1 MLKIRKAAPEVLL
14 DNMTIK
20 TGLHPFTHIFFLIV
34 AIYASGSSAAPS
46 IAMGYIPKYAE
57 NFTHFDY
64 VSPAAKK
71 GGRLVLAG
79 TGAFDSFNP
88 FILKGVSAE
97 GIGLLFDSLMV
108 ASEDEPFSKYP
119 LIANDIVLA
128 EDKLSVVFQI
138 DQRAQFNNGDKITA
152 HDVKFSFD
160 TITSEQS
167 HPQYKFIYADV
178 KNAQVINDYKIRFN
192 FKRKNSEL
200 HLILADLSIFSKKW
214 LVGTTF
220 DKLTEAQPVASGP
233 YSIEEYDLGKRITYK
248 RNENYWA
255 KDLPSRKG
263 QYNFDRIVFKYYQ
276 DLVISL
282 EAFKAGEFEFRHE
295 YYSKLWAREHNGP
308 NYDSGEII
316 KENLSHS
323 NNLGMQGFVFNA
335 RNDLFKDPQVRKAIA
350 LAFDFEWS
358 NERLFFN
365 QYVVNDSY
373 FSNSELQATG
383 IPQGK
388 ELALLEV
395 YKDQLSENIF
405 TQAWKP
411 VSTAEP
417 SSLRANLRKAR
428 DILKQAGWQVKKGSL
443 VNSDNRPFIFNVLL
457 RQKGMD
463 RILAPFAR
471 NLAKLG
477 IEMKYRTVDRSLYVR
492 RLRDFDYDM
501 VVGSFP
507 ESMSPGNELMNMFH
521 SASANKN
528 GSRNLMGISDPV
540 VDALIDKIISS
551 SSRDDLII
559 ACRALDRVL
568 LQGNYLVPNWYINT
582 HRIAYWDKFD
592 RPEKTPLYYNPK
604 SWMMSSWWVKDASI
618 KQPTVNN

>member
-1 MLKIRKAAPEVLL
+1 
-14 DNMTIK
+14 MTIK
-20 TGLHPFTHIFFLIV
+20 TGLHPFTCIFFLII
-34 AIYASGSSAAPS
+34 AIYASSSSAAPS
-46 IAMGYIPKYAE
+46 VAMGYTPKYAE
-57 NFTHFDY
+57 NFKHFDY
-64 VSPAAKK
+64 VSADAKK

-119 LIANDIVLA
+119 LIANDIELA
-128 EDKLSVVFQI
+128 KDELSVVFKI
-138 DQRAQFNNGDKITA
+138 DQRARFNNGDKITA

-160 TITSEQS
+160 TITSEQA

-178 KNAQVINDYKIRFN
+178 KNAEVLDDYTVRFN

-214 LVGTTF
+214 LKDIPF
-220 DKLTEAQPVASGP
+220 DKLTEVEPVSSGP

-248 RNENYWA
+248 RNKNYWA
-255 KDLPSRKG
+255 KDLPSRSG
-263 QYNFDRIVFKYYQ
+263 QYNFDQIVFKYYH

-316 KENLSHS
+316 KENLAHR
-323 NNLGMQGFVFNA
+323 NNLGMQGFVFNT
-335 RNDLFKDPQVRKAIA
+335 RIDLFKDPQVRKAIA

-388 ELALLEV
+388 ELALLEA
-395 YKDQLSENIF
+395 YKQQLAEIIF
-405 TQAWKP
+405 TQAWQP
-411 VSTAEP
+411 VSTKP
-417 SSLRANLRKAR
+417 PRSLRKNLRKAR
-428 DILKQAGWQVKKGSL
+428 DILKRAGWQVKQGVL
-443 VNSDNRPFIFNVLL
+443 VNKDNQPFKFNVLL
-457 RQKGMD
+457 QQKGMD

-492 RLRDFDYDM
+492 RIRDFDYDM

-521 SASANKN
+521 SASANKK
-528 GSRNLMGISDPV
+528 GSSNLMGVNDPV
-540 VDALIDKIISS
+540 VDALVEEIISS
-551 SSRDDLII
+551 SNRENLII

-582 HRIAYWDKFD
+582 HRIAYWDKFE
-592 RPEKTPLYYNPK
+592 RPKKTPLYYNPK
-604 SWMMSSWWVKDASI
+604 SWMISTWWMK
-618 KQPTVNN
+618 NL

>member
-1 MLKIRKAAPEVLL
+1 MHKAAPEVDL

-20 TGLHPFTHIFFLIV
+20 TGLHPFTWFFFLIV
-34 AIYASGSSAAPS
+34 AIYASSTGAAPS
-46 IAMGYIPKYAE
+46 VAMGYIPKYAD
-57 NFTHFDY
+57 NFKHFDY
-64 VSPAAKK
+64 VSPDAKK

-108 ASEDEPFSKYP
+108 SSEDEPFSKYP

-128 EDKLSVVFQI
+128 ADKLSVVFQI
-138 DQRAQFNNGDKITA
+138 DSRARFNNGDKITA

-160 TITSEQS
+160 TITSEQA
-167 HPQYKFIYADV
+167 HPQYKFMYADV
-178 KNAQVINDYKIRFN
+178 KNAEVINDFKIRFN

-200 HLILADLSIFSKKW
+200 HLILADLSVFSRKW
-214 LVGTTF
+214 LAATTF
-220 DKLTEAQPVASGP
+220 DRLTEVEPVASGP

-263 QYNFDRIVFKYYQ
+263 QYNFDQIIFKYYQ
-276 DLVISL
+276 DLVVSL

-308 NYDSGEII
+308 NYDSGKII
-316 KENLSHS
+316 KENLTHS
-323 NNLGMQGFVFNA
+323 NNAGMQGFIFNT
-335 RNDLFKDPQVRKAIA
+335 RREYFKDPLVRKAIS

-358 NERLFFN
+358 NERLFYN

-373 FSNSELQATG
+373 FSNSELQARG

-388 ELALLEV
+388 ELALLET
-395 YKDQLSENIF
+395 YRKQLPDSVF
-405 TQAWKP
+405 TQAWQP
-411 VSTAEP
+411 VSTKP
-417 SSLRANLRKAR
+417 PHSLRKNLRKAR
-428 DILKQAGWQVKKGSL
+428 DILKQAGWQVKQGQL
-443 VNSDNRPFIFNVLL
+443 VNQHNQPLKFNVLL

-492 RLRDFDYDM
+492 RIRDFDYDM

-507 ESMSPGNELMNMFH
+507 GSMSPGNELVNRFH

-528 GSRNLMGISDPV
+528 GSRNLMGVNDPV
-540 VDALIDKIISS
+540 IDALVDKIIAANN
-551 SSRDDLII
+551 RDDLII

-568 LQGNYLVPNWYINT
+568 LKGNYLVPNWYINT
-582 HRIAYWDKFD
+582 HRIAYWDKFE

-604 SWMMSSWWVKDASI
+604 SWMISSWWSKNSGS
-618 KQPTVNN
+618 KQAAVNN